1 MAFQKQQNL
10 NQWVEM
16 LDQIYGGTQ
25 NYSKSVYEI
34 HAHLTEVCGIYANH
48 LFKRRDPD
56 QAARFLP
63 RIFAWAVALLK
74 KARPGK
80 TDLEEIVLRKFPGVC
95 PYCTQKPCA
104 CWLKD
109 KPTLDQ
115 DGLTRLYFQNASS
128 IRRTAN
134 DFQLMFREI
143 YGASW
148 AAGES
153 PQRSIFIHLIE
164 ELAELAEA
172 IRFQHLYP
180 ENFEN
185 ELADFFAW
193 WFALASSASAEP
205 PALVADL
212 LWIAYPGMCL
222 DCQILPCFC
231 RPGPVRE
238 VMSKPLVGQG
248 HRFDALTNT
257 YNQGAYKQDLLELS
271 KGELQLPTPL
281 ACARIDVDRFKNVN
295 TVHGHAA
302 GDAALRHIA
311 AVLQRK
317 TRERDRVYRVGG
329 DEFAVIFSDFTAEE
343 ASGALSR
350 ACAELAQKP
359 VRWVDASGKATEFLV
374 SISVGVQQ
382 CVSSSDVEAA
392 FERADAGSY
401 ASKAAGKGPGASES
415 SPNHTA
421 NDATAEV
428 DPETQGVP

>member
-48 LFKRRDPD
+48 LFKRKDPD
-56 QAARFLP
+56 QADRFLP

-80 TDLEEIVLRKFPGVC
+80 TDLEEIILRKFPGVC

-109 KPTLDQ
+109 KPTLDSG
-115 DGLTRLYFQNASS
+115 GLQRLYFQNATS
-128 IRRTAN
+128 IRRTVN

-148 AAGES
+148 TQGES
-153 PQRSIFIHLIE
+153 PKRNIFIHLVE
-164 ELAELAEA
+164 ELSELAEA

-180 ENFEN
+180 ENFES

-193 WFALASSASAEP
+193 WFALASPATAEP
-205 PALVADL
+205 AALAADL
-212 LWIAYPGMCL
+212 LWVAYPGMCR

-238 VMSKPLVGQG
+238 VMSKPLAGQG

-257 YNQGAYKQDLLELS
+257 HNQGAYKQDLAELS
-271 KGELQLPTPL
+271 NGQLQLPTPL
-281 ACARIDVDRFKNVN
+281 ACARIDVDDFKNVN

-311 AVLQRK
+311 GVLQRK
-317 TRERDRVYRVGG
+317 TRERDRIYRVGG
-329 DEFAVIFSDFTAEE
+329 DEFAVIFSDFTADE
-343 ASGALSR
+343 AVGSLTR
-350 ACAELAQKP
+350 ACLELAQKP
-359 VRWVDASGKATEFLV
+359 VRWVDATGKATEFVV
-374 SISVGVQQ
+374 SISVGVEQ
-382 CVSSSDVEAA
+382 CATSTDLEAA
-392 FERADAGSY
+392 FERADLAAY
-401 ASKAAGKGPGASES
+401 ASKNAGKARVTRAGSSDGRTESAGKVPPDGTQAS
-415 SPNHTA
+415 P
-421 NDATAEV
+421 
-428 DPETQGVP
+428 

>member
-1 MAFQKQQNL
+1 MMAYQKQQNL

-34 HAHLTEVCGIYANH
+34 HSHLTEVCGIYANH
-48 LFKRRDPD
+48 LFKRKDAA

-80 TDLEEIVLRKFPGVC
+80 TDLEEIILRKFPGVC

-104 CWLKD
+104 CWSKD
-109 KPTLDQ
+109 KPTLDTG
-115 DGLTRLYFQNASS
+115 GLQRLYFHNATS
-128 IRRTAN
+128 IRRTVN

-148 AAGES
+148 THGES
-153 PQRSIFIHLIE
+153 PQRSIFIHLVE

-185 ELADFFAW
+185 EIADFFAW
-193 WFALASSASAEP
+193 WFALASSATIDP
-205 PALVADL
+205 PPLAADL
-212 LWIAYPGMCL
+212 LWDAYPAMCR
-222 DCQILPCFC
+222 DCQVLPCFC

-238 VMSKPLVGQG
+238 LMSKPLAGQG

-257 YNQGAYKQDLLELS
+257 YNQGAYKQDLGELS
-271 KGELQLPTPL
+271 SGQLQLPTPL
-281 ACARIDVDRFKNVN
+281 ACARIDVDDFKNVN

-302 GDAALRHIA
+302 GDAALSHVA

-317 TRERDRVYRVGG
+317 ARERDRVYRVGG
-329 DEFAVIFSDFTAEE
+329 DEFAVIFSDFTADE
-343 ASGALSR
+343 AAGTLGR
-350 ACAELAQKP
+350 ACAELLQKP
-359 VRWVDASGKATEFLV
+359 VRWVDASGKATEFVV
-374 SISVGVQQ
+374 SISVGVAQ
-382 CVSSSDVEAA
+382 CATSSDIEAA
-392 FERADAGSY
+392 FERADAAAY
-401 ASKAAGKGPGASES
+401 ASKESGKARVTKAGS
-415 SPNHTA
+415 SGQPKDGEH
-421 NDATAEV
+421 EGS
-428 DPETQGVP
+428 QGSP